1 MEEGGRKG
9 DRESGS
15 HAKSH
20 ATSHMPTMLT
30 RAHGKVERGFEVKQ
44 VGQEAGPDN
53 KGRREGK
60 GREGEGDQEVRQRL
74 ESCRDLDEFPWMKL
88 PWLVPSMP
96 SPDSATSA

>member
-60 GREGEGDQEVRQRL
+60 GRGGGRGSGGQAAIGI
-74 ESCRDLDEFPWMKL
+74 L
-88 PWLVPSMP
+88 PRSG
-96 SPDSATSA
+96 